1 MTVTH
6 AQRPVRKVVIAGGG
20 TAGWMAAAAMGKLI
34 GKNLDITLIESD
46 AIGTVGVGEAT
57 IPTLH
62 VFHRLLGIRTNDLVK
77 ATNATFKLA
86 ISFEGWKDIG
96 QNYVHSLRFER
107 LAGSAGSPAGMLSER
122 SKRYESIGFE
132 RLRPRWRKPNESKR
146 FWMTII
152 VVFFHCDSCNFVVSS
167 RFVFVKIVFVLI
179 VCG

>member
-20 TAGWMAAAAMGKLI
+20 TAGWMTAAAMGKLI

-96 QNYVHSLRFER
+96 QNYVHSFGYIGQDCWA
-107 LAGSAGSPAGMLSER
+107 AGFQHFWLKGKQKGFSVDE
-122 SKRYESIGFE
+122 IG
-132 RLRPRWRKPNESKR
+132 
-146 FWMTII
+146 
-152 VVFFHCDSCNFVVSS
+152 
-167 RFVFVKIVFVLI
+167 
-179 VCG
+179 